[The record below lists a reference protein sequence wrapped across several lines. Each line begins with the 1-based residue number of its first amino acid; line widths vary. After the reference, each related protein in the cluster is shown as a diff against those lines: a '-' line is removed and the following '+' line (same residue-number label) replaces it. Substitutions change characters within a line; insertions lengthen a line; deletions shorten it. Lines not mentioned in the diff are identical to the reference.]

1 MTRFI
6 PVLLTIIIVSC
17 TMAQKPQTNY
27 DARWKNVDV
36 LLKEKGL
43 TASALKEVESIYTLA
58 KKEKQEVQVIKALLY
73 ITEIESQLQEDGD
86 LLSFSK
92 IEAEIKSANAPVK
105 NLLQSFLAT
114 KYLRYFND
122 NRWKLYDRTDI
133 DIANDNSTPVDVLS
147 AEDLH
152 QKISSLYLQSLDQKQ
167 TLQKTSLSSYDPLII
182 KGNSRKLRP
191 TLYDL
196 LAHQALEYFS
206 SDERDLTKP
215 SYQFEINDE
224 KAFAPTAIFIK
235 ANFPTSDTSSLYYH
249 AVKLYQELL
258 SFHLNDTDAS
268 ALLDADLER
277 LEFMHL
283 VSVLQSKGQLYKNA
297 LSEIAK
303 NNSTNEYG
311 GMAMFLVAQLDYND
325 ASHYNPNTS
334 SPALRFALVGIS
346 ERLSDINKKYK
357 VDLPICEATYN
368 ILYDKS
374 APRLEMKRL
383 AEKLK

>member
-133 DIANDNSTPVDVLS
+133 DIANDNSTPIDALS

-167 TLQKTSLSSYDPLII
+167 ILQKTSLSGYDPLII

-224 KAFAPTAIFIK
+224 KAFAPAAVFVM
-235 ANFPTSDTSSLYYH
+235 ANFQTSDTSSLYYH

-268 ALLDADLER
+268 SLLDADLNR
-277 LEFMHL
+277 LEFMHQ
-283 VSVLQSKGQLYKNA
+283 VSVLQSKDQLYKNA

-311 GMAMFLVAQLDYND
+311 EVAMFLVAQLDYND
-325 ASHYNPNTS
+325 ASRYNPNTS

-357 VDLPICEATYN
+357 GTRAAARCRGRSGCRGRWRAQ
-368 ILYDKS
+368 
-374 APRLEMKRL
+374 
-383 AEKLK
+383 